1 MSPGRFAR
9 PKRSDARWSQRG
21 GHTAMKHDPLALAG
35 RTILCQFAQAM
46 MALLRLRYGAD
57 EVEATLNPSL
67 TIRGFEIFES
77 SFW

>member
-1 MSPGRFAR
+1 
-9 PKRSDARWSQRG
+9 
-21 GHTAMKHDPLALAG
+21 MKHDPLALAG